1 MQKSFLHFLFL
12 ALLTILFTAS
22 TLTAQNID
30 AAALSPDDDEYC
42 WGLNFMQGRDFT
54 VDKQKIDELNY
65 DLSTPESE
73 YITGFGLDYYLNKK
87 SSLYLLGSVGI
98 GSDKTENTGGT
109 QDYSSTE
116 IGAKLGYNYYP
127 LGMERQVYYSLGGW
141 ESFVSYSESQTNT
154 PTSGTETKD
163 EYSASR
169 IGVGINAS
177 AYVRPWKDL
186 QWEFYAGYNLGAFI
200 TPESTITQTSEGT
213 TIESKG
219 PSSFHFQDCGGFVGT
234 RFKFQQ

>member
-1 MQKSFLHFLFL
+1 MQKFFLRFISLPLLILFL
-12 ALLTILFTAS
+12 LTSITTAQDAPTLLTGT
-22 TLTAQNID
+22 
-30 AAALSPDDDEYC
+30 DDYC
-42 WGLNFMQGRDFT
+42 WGLNFMWGKDFT
-54 VDKQKIDELNY
+54 VGKQKIDEFNY

-73 YITGFGLDYYLNKK
+73 YITGFGVDYYLNKK

-127 LGMERQVYYSLGGW
+127 LGMDRQVYYSLGGW
-141 ESFVSYSESQTNT
+141 GSFVSYSESQTNT
-154 PTSGTETKD
+154 PTTGTETMD

-169 IGVGINAS
+169 LGFGINAS

-200 TPESTITQTSEGT
+200 TPESTVTETYEGT
-213 TIESKG
+213 SVETKG

-234 RFKFQQ
+234 RFRF

>member
-1 MQKSFLHFLFL
+1 MQKFYLHFLFVPFL
-12 ALLTILFTAS
+12 ILFF
-22 TLTAQNID
+22 LTTTISAQD
-30 AAALSPDDDEYC
+30 TEAAALSPDGDEYC
-42 WGLNFMQGRDFT
+42 WGLNFMWGRDFT
-54 VDKQKIDELNY
+54 TSKQKIDEINY

-73 YITGFGLDYYLNKK
+73 KVTGFGIDYYLSKV
-87 SSLYLLGSVGI
+87 SSLYLLGSIGL

-109 QDYSSTE
+109 QEYSSTE

-127 LGMERQVYYSLGGW
+127 LGMQRQVYYSLGGW
-141 ESFVSYSESQTNT
+141 ASFVSYSESQTNT
-154 PTSGTETKD
+154 PTTGTATKD

-177 AYVRPWKDL
+177 AYVRPWDDIP
-186 QWEFYAGYNLGAFI
+186 WEFYAGYNLGAFI

-213 TIESKG
+213 TVETKG

-234 RFKFQQ
+234 RFKF

>member
-1 MQKSFLHFLFL
+1 MQKFFLYFLSFSFL
-12 ALLTILFTAS
+12 ILFF
-22 TLTAQNID
+22 LTATISAQD
-30 AAALSPDDDEYC
+30 TEAAALSPDGDEYC
-42 WGLNFMQGRDFT
+42 WGLNFMWGKDFT
-54 VDKQKIDELNY
+54 VGKQKIDEFNY

-73 YITGFGLDYYLNKK
+73 HITGFGVDYYPNIR
-87 SSLYLLGSVGI
+87 SSFYFLGSLGI

-127 LGMERQVYYSLGGW
+127 LGMERQVYYSIGPW
-141 ESFVSYSESQTNT
+141 ASFVSYSESQTNT
-154 PTSGTETKD
+154 PTTGTETKD

-169 IGVGINAS
+169 LGFGINAS

-213 TIESKG
+213 SIESKG

-234 RFKFQQ
+234 RFKF

>member
-1 MQKSFLHFLFL
+1 MQKLFLHFFFL
-12 ALLTILFTAS
+12 PLLIILFAAS
-22 TLTAQNID
+22 TLMAQSTD

-42 WGLNFMQGRDFT
+42 WGLNFMWGKDFT
-54 VDKQKIDELNY
+54 VGKQKIDELDY

-73 YITGFGLDYYLNKK
+73 YITGFGLDYYLNKR

-98 GSDKTENTGGT
+98 GSDKSENTGGK
-109 QDYSSTE
+109 QEYSSNE
-116 IGAKLGYNYYP
+116 LGVKVGYNYYP
-127 LGMERQVYYSLGGW
+127 LGMDRQVYYSLGGW
-141 ESFVSYSESQTNT
+141 ASYVSYSESQTNT

-169 IGVGINAS
+169 IGIGVNAS

-186 QWEFYAGYNLGAFI
+186 AWEFYAGYNLGAFI
-200 TPESTITQTSEGT
+200 TPESTITQTSGGT
-213 TIESKG
+213 SNEIKG

-234 RFKFQQ
+234 RFKF